1 MIGRC
6 ARYAPEVDGEVLVLP
21 SEQGLQATPGTMAPV
36 FITGADLYD
45 LTGQLIDK
53 RAMDLATQSST

>member
-1 MIGRC
+1 
-6 ARYAPEVDGEVLVLP
+6 
-21 SEQGLQATPGTMAPV
+21 MAPV

-53 RAMDLATQSST
+53 RAIDLATQSST